1 MLNLKYRLVLTY
13 RGTIPGVE
21 VVGLKKLVLD
31 VLKPLKGPSII
42 ELAEA
47 LTNVDGVDEVSINVN
62 EIDVET
68 VTLTIIIEGE
78 GINFKKIREII
89 EDLGAVIHSIDHV
102 TAFKSEGRA
111 SLGSFESEM

>member
-1 MLNLKYRLVLTY
+1 L
-13 RGTIPGVE
+13 
-21 VVGLKKLVLD
+21 GLKKLVLD

-47 LTNVDGVDEVSINVN
+47 LTDVNGVKEVSINVN

-78 GINFKKIREII
+78 GIDFKRIREII
-89 EDLGAVIHSIDHV
+89 ESLGAAIHSIDHV
-102 TAFKSEGRA
+102 TAFKSGSHE
-111 SLGSFESEM
+111 SIGSFESEM